1 VAALAWK
8 WKKPLSA
15 RLQPVNV
22 KAVEERTEFDGP
34 YLFNATLRPV
44 N

>member
-15 RLQPVNV
+15 RLQPV
-22 KAVEERTEFDGP
+22 KGKGRGGRTDFLSP
-34 YLFNATLRPV
+34 YLFNTTIRFAK
-44 N
+44 